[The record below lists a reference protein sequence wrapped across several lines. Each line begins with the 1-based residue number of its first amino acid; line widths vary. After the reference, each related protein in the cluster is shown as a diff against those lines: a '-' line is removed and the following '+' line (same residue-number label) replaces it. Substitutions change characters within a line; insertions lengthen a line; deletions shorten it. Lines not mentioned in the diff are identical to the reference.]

1 MGNDKKVLQDI
12 NNLLNENKHNKKLS
26 APVDLETM
34 KMRSGEVLVRPAGQL
49 GTDGFSPKAWTITAV
64 GKGQNPISAFLAKN
78 KGWSKEEIAKV
89 LNEGNV
95 PLSLEMKKK
104 IKERAFELADKMT
117 NVDQNKVERILTRMA
132 AEGDSLDDLEAL
144 EQELEAMGTS

>member
-1 MGNDKKVLQDI
+1 MENDKKVLQDI
-12 NNLLNENKHNKKLS
+12 NNLLNEDKHNKKLS

-95 PLSLEMKKK
+95 PLTPEMRKK
-104 IKERAFELADKMT
+104 IKERAFELADKLT
-117 NVDQNKVERILTRMA
+117 NVDQNKAERILTKMA

-144 EQELEAMGTS
+144 EGELRTLGTN